1 MPWWLSRWFHDISSE
16 AGGNGLP
23 PSGLIKLSAQEKNG
37 MEMKWGPLSTL
48 KLGINAK
55 IWMNGGMDRGRNCG
69 RRGGRGWRTNME
81 MGWIVTSTDS
91 SSLIPS
97 RKCALWPSHI
107 TIRWIKKVLI
117 YFFCVKANEIGGG
130 GLTNV
135 AAGLHFAPFY
145 QE

>member
-1 MPWWLSRWFHDISSE
+1 MVVVKVISWHKQWGWGEWIATIRSDKALCARE
-16 AGGNGLP
+16 EWHGNEMRTIIH
-23 PSGLIKLSAQEKNG
+23 IKIRY
-37 MEMKWGPLSTL
+37 
-48 KLGINAK
+48 INAK